1 MKIKMKM
8 EIANPLGEFAIK
20 TVPIAP
26 RLDTLDGKTICELS
40 SNMYSAEMSFPILR
54 EMLRKRYPGIRVI
67 PFTEMNEELPES
79 TVMTYSGKIADQE
92 EKTNAVVALAEKKG
106 CDAVILGNGG

>member
-1 MKIKMKM
+1 M
-8 EIANPLGEFAIK
+8 EVAKPLGKFAIK

-26 RLDTLDGKTICELS
+26 RLDRLNGKTICELS
-40 SNMYSAEMSFPILR
+40 SNMYNVETSFPILR
-54 EMLRKRYPGIRVI
+54 EMLRKRYPDIRVI

-92 EKTNAVVALAEKKG
+92 QKTDAVVALAKKKG
-106 CDAVILGNGG
+106 CDAVIVGNGG